1 MEVSKPLQNLLKQA
15 QAISVAGVARYFKLS
30 ASIITPNEHIP
41 VYLVSDMQ
49 RTSMF
54 AMSRGDDYRLTCQ
67 IQPGLY
73 LKKVLPFSDNL
84 KIEVIEREGIKQ
96 TARIFRLI
104 PLVTGDPEVKGN
116 DTKTSN
122 LENFDNLNLVTANF
136 QLQELGFA
144 ILRNSFASDPVFLMA
159 KTGDALKHALMTD
172 AKNDLVSLTG
182 ADAYRGVDMPEE
194 GDNLKEYK
202 HIEVP
207 DGTRLFDLPTYLQ
220 NDDKYGVYS
229 KGLGCFFRKGMF
241 YVFPLFK
248 MGRYETAS
256 KVADIFR
263 FPTDAVPTLE
273 TTYYTNNKT
282 LTILSTGNAKHDSTV
297 DIDHQNNGV
306 GKRIINPQTLSGKA
320 GYFYENGNAITTR
333 SDSLTEFQ
341 TATRASGEQISLYDR
356 TPSGNTCKSLSNNAY
371 YDGELIS
378 TPWEMSNSDLIYPG
392 MPCKY
397 YYTKDND
404 VLVEKE
410 GVILGVKSQYVKN
423 DMNIQPTF
431 KESCVIFIFLISDTK
446 N

>member
-1 MEVSKPLQNLLKQA
+1 MEISKPLQNLLKQA
-15 QAISVAGVARYFKLS
+15 QAISVAGATRYFKIT
-30 ASIITPNEHIP
+30 ASIITPAEHIP

-49 RTSMF
+49 RSSMF
-54 AMSRGDDYRLTCQ
+54 AMQRGDDYRLTCE

-73 LKKVLPFSDNL
+73 LKKVIPYSDDL
-84 KIEVIEREGIKQ
+84 KIEIIEREGIKQ

-104 PLVTGDPEVKGN
+104 PLVRSNPEVKGN

-122 LENFDNLNLVTANF
+122 LENFDNVNLVTVNF
-136 QLQELGFA
+136 QMQELGFA
-144 ILRNSFASDPVFLMA
+144 ILRNSFATDPVFLMA
-159 KTGDALKHALMTD
+159 TTDNALKHGLMTD
-172 AKNDLVSLTG
+172 GANDLAELTG
-182 ADAYRGVDMPEE
+182 GDMWRGIDMPEA

-202 HIEVP
+202 HIEIP

-248 MGRYETAS
+248 MGRYETAN

-282 LTILSTGNAKHDSTV
+282 LTILSTGDAKHDSSV
-297 DIDHQNNGV
+297 DIDHQNNGT
-306 GKRIINPQTLSGKA
+306 GKRIINPQALTGKA

-333 SDSLTEFQ
+333 SDSISEYETSK
-341 TATRASGEQISLYDR
+341 RRSGEQISVYDR
-356 TPSGNTCKSLSNNAY
+356 TPSGNTCKALSNNAY

-378 TPWEMSNSDLIYPG
+378 TPWDQSNSDLIYPG

-397 YYTKDND
+397 YYTTAND
-404 VLVEKE
+404 VLVEVE

-423 DMNIQPTF
+423 DMNISPTF
-431 KESCVIFIFLISDTK
+431 KESCLIFIFLISKTL

>member
-1 MEVSKPLQNLLKQA
+1 MEISKPLQNLLKQA
-15 QAISVAGVARYFKLS
+15 QAISVAGATRYFKIT
-30 ASIITPNEHIP
+30 ASIITPVEHIP

-49 RTSMF
+49 RSSMF
-54 AMSRGDDYRLTCQ
+54 AMQRGDDYRLTCE

-73 LKKVLPFSDNL
+73 LKKVIPYSDDL
-84 KIEVIEREGIKQ
+84 KIEIIEREGIKQ

-104 PLVTGDPEVKGN
+104 PLVRSNPEVKGN

-122 LENFDNLNLVTANF
+122 LENFDNVNLVTVNF
-136 QLQELGFA
+136 QMQELGFA
-144 ILRNSFASDPVFLMA
+144 ILRNSFATDPVFLMA
-159 KTGDALKHALMTD
+159 TTDNALKHGLMTD
-172 AKNDLVSLTG
+172 GANDLAELTG
-182 ADAYRGVDMPEE
+182 GDMWRGIDMPEA

-202 HIEVP
+202 HIEIP

-248 MGRYETAS
+248 MGRYETAN

-282 LTILSTGNAKHDSTV
+282 LTILSTGDAKHDSSV
-297 DIDHQNNGV
+297 DIDHQNNGT
-306 GKRIINPQTLSGKA
+306 GKRIINPQALTGKA

-333 SDSLTEFQ
+333 SDSISEYETSK
-341 TATRASGEQISLYDR
+341 RRSGEQISVYDR
-356 TPSGNTCKSLSNNAY
+356 TPSGNTCKALSNNAY

-378 TPWEMSNSDLIYPG
+378 TPWDQSNSDLIYPG

-397 YYTKDND
+397 YYTTAND
-404 VLVEKE
+404 VLVEVE

-423 DMNIQPTF
+423 DMNISPTF
-431 KESCVIFIFLISDTK
+431 KESCLIFIFLISKTL